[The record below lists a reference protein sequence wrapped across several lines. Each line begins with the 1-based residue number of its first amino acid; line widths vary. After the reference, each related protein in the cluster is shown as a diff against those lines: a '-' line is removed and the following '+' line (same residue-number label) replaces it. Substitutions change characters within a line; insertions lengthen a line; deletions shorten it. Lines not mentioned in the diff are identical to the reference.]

1 MTIPVTITKFSE
13 EILVGIPH
21 TKCATKWAEKRM
33 PKQDKE
39 VGRFRHNFAPQQ
51 AGNPPW
57 CPSSKR
63 QKKTQVYEFFPKISM
78 KEIFLSNAL
87 LIRQFIAYPHTC
99 LFILINF
106 LPFYNL

>member
-1 MTIPVTITKFSE
+1 MTIPVTIRKFSE

-39 VGRFRHNFAPQQ
+39 VGHKCHNFAPQQ

-57 CPSSKR
+57 VFFF
-63 QKKTQVYEFFPKISM
+63 QTTEKTQIYKFF
-78 KEIFLSNAL
+78 L
-87 LIRQFIAYPHTC
+87 
-99 LFILINF
+99 
-106 LPFYNL
+106 

>member
-1 MTIPVTITKFSE
+1 MTIPVTIRKFSE

-51 AGNPPW
+51 AGNPPFGVTRNIYIDKDLNSTRK
-57 CPSSKR
+57 CLLL
-63 QKKTQVYEFFPKISM
+63 F
-78 KEIFLSNAL
+78 EI
-87 LIRQFIAYPHTC
+87 
-99 LFILINF
+99 
-106 LPFYNL
+106 

>member
-13 EILVGIPH
+13 EIFMGIPH

-51 AGNPPW
+51 AGNPLV
-57 CPSSKR
+57 SL
-63 QKKTQVYEFFPKISM
+63 KTLVR
-78 KEIFLSNAL
+78 A
-87 LIRQFIAYPHTC
+87 
-99 LFILINF
+99 ILVI
-106 LPFYNL
+106 